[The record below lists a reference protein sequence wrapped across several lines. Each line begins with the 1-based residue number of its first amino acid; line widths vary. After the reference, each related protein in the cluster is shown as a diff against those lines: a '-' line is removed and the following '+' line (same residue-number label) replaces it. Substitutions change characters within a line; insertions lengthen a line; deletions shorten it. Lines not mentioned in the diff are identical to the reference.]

1 MLEGGLSTRGD
12 AGAFFPRREAWAR
25 RGADEAAGKGGGA
38 RGKRGIVPLAR
49 GKVVVNVN
57 EDVSRG
63 RGGKRA
69 GMLVETIPPK
79 VAKAEGGVAAADHRD
94 GPTER
99 DRPPLGWRPGRRR
112 AERAESGIHER
123 EHGTAVGTN
132 PVPCADNR
140 EGMPPRP
147 SGGEGES
154 RLQIG
159 RGDRRPART
168 VAGVR

>member
-1 MLEGGLSTRGD
+1 M
-12 AGAFFPRREAWAR
+12 
-25 RGADEAAGKGGGA
+25 
-38 RGKRGIVPLAR
+38 AR

-99 DRPPLGWRPGRRR
+99 DRPPLGVE
-112 AERAESGIHER
+112 AR
-123 EHGTAVGTN
+123 EAQG
-132 PVPCADNR
+132 R
-140 EGMPPRP
+140 EGRERHPRT
-147 SGGEGES
+147 
-154 RLQIG
+154 RTRDG
-159 RGDRRPART
+159 RGDQPSALR
-168 VAGVR
+168 